1 MIRNYVAMMRKYS
14 FLLGQLVSRD
24 FKTRYKRSVL
34 GVLWSMLNP
43 LLTMCVQYAVFS
55 NLFRW
60 DVNNYAVY
68 LLVGTVSFNFFSE
81 ATQAALVSI
90 TGSASLITKVY
101 IPTYV
106 FPISKVLSSC
116 INLGFS
122 TLALYAIIFVQG
134 VPLNIYHLLIPVLY
148 LTLVL
153 FSCGIG
159 MILGAL
165 MVYFR
170 DTQFLYNVLIT
181 LWMYM
186 TPLFYTVDIIPENM
200 MQYYKLNPMYQY
212 VAFFR
217 TVVLD
222 ARMPSLEQF
231 GFCIAYAV
239 VFMALG
245 LMVFRRL
252 KRNFV
257 LYV

>member
-1 MIRNYVAMMRKYS
+1 MLRTYLDAALKYR

-43 LLTMCVQYAVFS
+43 LLTMCVQYLIFS

-68 LLVGTVSFNFFSE
+68 LLVGTVTFNFFSE
-81 ATQAALVSI
+81 ATQSALVSI

-106 FPISKVLSSC
+106 FPVAKVLSAC
-116 INLGFS
+116 INLCFS
-122 TLALYAIIFVQG
+122 TLALYFIIFIQG
-134 VPLNIYHLLIPVLY
+134 VPLNIYHLWIPFLY
-148 LTLVL
+148 LTLIL
-153 FSCGIG
+153 FSCGLG
-159 MILGAL
+159 MILSSL

-170 DTQFLYNVLIT
+170 DMQFLYSVLIT

-186 TPLFYTVDIIPENM
+186 TPLFYTVEIIPENM
-200 MQYYKLNPMYQY
+200 MTYYEMNPMYQY
-212 VAFFR
+212 VTFFR
-217 TVVLD
+217 TLVLD
-222 ARMPSLEQF
+222 AAMPTGEQF
-231 GFCIAYAV
+231 AWCIGYAV
-239 VFMALG
+239 VFMAAG
-245 LMVFRRL
+245 LLIFRKM